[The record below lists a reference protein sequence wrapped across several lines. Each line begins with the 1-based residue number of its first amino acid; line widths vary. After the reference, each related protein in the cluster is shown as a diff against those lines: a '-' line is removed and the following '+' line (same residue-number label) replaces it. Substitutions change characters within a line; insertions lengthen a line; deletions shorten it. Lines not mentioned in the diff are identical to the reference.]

1 MLIFRFTPS
10 LILKEIRSLDI
21 VIILKDINKERICRT
36 NGHLTEKSLDG
47 QLTDNDLKKFK
58 QNIET
63 EICSYSPTSFLHRH
77 QYIVQTPCEKEFGGK
92 EIKDGTM
99 ITISF
104 SQYEWTDVMTVIP
117 NKIIINNILIPFIV
131 SSNTHITDVSI
142 KEALIDSP
150 LLIIKENNNCG
161 NFLNKDR
168 FNFLTYRVN
177 HKSLTDFSQTI
188 TLVDERLYGEAL
200 FHIFSQNEIYS
211 NTYKTN
217 RIITDFVKFL
227 NSCPSNIERLHHD
240 YSYTTT
246 QRGHKCVQRKVC
258 FIICTLNFKNDFL
271 IKHFKEISQKYIGE
285 RILKMNLKEALH
297 ENVYFQNN
305 ISRNNLFPKT
315 QLQTTINKKP
325 SKTDMKGKGK
335 ASTVQPKEI

>member
-1 MLIFRFTPS
+1 M
-10 LILKEIRSLDI
+10 
-21 VIILKDINKERICRT
+21 
-36 NGHLTEKSLDG
+36 
-47 QLTDNDLKKFK
+47 
-58 QNIET
+58 
-63 EICSYSPTSFLHRH
+63 
-77 QYIVQTPCEKEFGGK
+77 
-92 EIKDGTM
+92 
-99 ITISF
+99 
-104 SQYEWTDVMTVIP
+104 TDVP
-117 NKIIINNILIPFIV
+117 NKIIINKPFIV
-131 SSNTHITDVSI
+131 SSDTHSTDVLI
-142 KEALIDSP
+142 KEVLTDTH
-150 LLIIKENNNCG
+150 LLIIKENINCG
-161 NFLNKDR
+161 NFLNKEK
-168 FNFLTYRVN
+168 FNYR
-177 HKSLTDFSQTI
+177 SLTDFPITTI
-188 TLVDERLYGEAL
+188 DERLHGEAL

-258 FIICTLNFKNDFL
+258 FVICTLNFKNDFL

-335 ASTVQPKEI
+335 ASAVQPKEI